1 MQQLPDINGKVSR
14 LYPIIKKYKT
24 AKGENPFG
32 KVSQKRILQ
41 IRACPDADL
50 PEAKEEAKEEERGEA
65 DILLIPRK
73 ERKIPN
79 SREVIM
85 SFPA

>member
-1 MQQLPDINGKVSR
+1 MGNLV
-14 LYPIIKKYKT
+14 
-24 AKGENPFG
+24 
-32 KVSQKRILQ
+32 KRVFCTQ
-41 IRACPDADL
+41 RTSARRRACPDADL